1 MTPFSFEHVFRAPTT
16 GAVMTA
22 YFDTDHQ
29 VEQDRRTEIT
39 SREVLELDD
48 RDGVLR
54 RTCRVVP
61 RRKLPSLVKP
71 LIPGELDYME
81 TVIWRRGEDALD
93 IAIRPSLLRGRV
105 QITGTYRLERI
116 GDDAIRRRYEG
127 EVSVDIA
134 FLAGRIERGIVAE
147 LARTLPV
154 AAACTQDWL
163 DRS

>member
-1 MTPFSFEHVFRAPTT
+1 
-16 GAVMTA
+16 
-22 YFDTDHQ
+22 
-29 VEQDRRTEIT
+29 
-39 SREVLELDD
+39 
-48 RDGVLR
+48 
-54 RTCRVVP
+54 
-61 RRKLPSLVKP
+61 
-71 LIPGELDYME
+71 ME